1 MPLRPPLSSS
11 KAKESRNRLREPIP
25 RPLRKM
31 VVEFAQDLKRQHG
44 STLKANP
51 HLKFQLSRLLASKLP
66 PTTRRPGRP
75 PRSDV
80 SRAIRL
86 RRELRKAY
94 PHESGRQIW
103 ARLIRTLVPNFDSFP
118 TLEQQEVS
126 RQLRQRVGWRL
137 RAQAH
142 RRKRLGEGKSQG

>member
-1 MPLRPPLSSS
+1 
-11 KAKESRNRLREPIP
+11 
-25 RPLRKM
+25 M
-31 VVEFAQDLKRQHG
+31 VVEFAKDLKRQHG

-51 HLKFQLSRLLASKLP
+51 HLKFQVSRLLASKLP
-66 PTTRRPGRP
+66 PVTRRPGRP

-103 ARLIRTLVPNFDSFP
+103 ARLIGTLVPNFDSLP
-118 TLEQQEVS
+118 KLERVELT
-126 RQLRQRVGWRL
+126 RQLRQRVRWRL
-137 RAQAH
+137 VGRAR
-142 RRKRLGEGKSQG
+142 RRKRLRDGKSRA